1 MNEKWVTYTATN
13 TFYSSSE
20 KGLSE
25 LKRELRNDGKKF
37 RTIYYRNDQPTK
49 MVRRKGFVTMTD
61 REVEVIIE
69 KVRPNQKEES

>member
-1 MNEKWVTYTATN
+1 MNEKWITYTT
-13 TFYSSSE
+13 TTEFQSFSE
-20 KGLSE
+20 KSLTALE
-25 LKRELRNDGKKF
+25 RELRNDGKKF
-37 RTIYYRNDQPTK
+37 RTIYYRNNQPTK